1 MENALGVKL
10 LVLDELGVVGEEVFH
25 LSFFFFGY
33 LSFDKK
39 SFCDF

>member
-25 LSFFFFGY
+25 LF
-33 LSFDKK
+33 LSRLSEF
-39 SFCDF
+39 